1 MKRISSG
8 IQNPLQ
14 IFSSVAIVH
23 QGVVGLALMLG
34 GALAKSDTVMRFGEA
49 LTRDDIGGASEWF
62 RFEKEPE
69 CNMGYAQ
76 SF

>member
-1 MKRISSG
+1 
-8 IQNPLQ
+8 
-14 IFSSVAIVH
+14 
-23 QGVVGLALMLG
+23 MLD

-49 LTRDDIGGASEWF
+49 LTRDDIGDASEWS

-69 CNMGYAQ
+69 YSMGYAQ